1 MDKLTLTKMKSGQ
14 KGTVAEV
21 KGGQGA
27 RKRLDSLGIRAGSKI
42 TKVGSQLM
50 RGPVTIALGNS
61 KVAIGFGMAS
71 KIVVDL
77 KK

>member
-1 MDKLTLTKMKSGQ
+1 MENLTLTKMRSGQ
-14 KGTVAEV
+14 KGVVTEI

-27 RKRLDSLGIRAGSKI
+27 RKRLDSLGIRPGSKI
-42 TKVGSQLM
+42 TKISSQLM

-61 KVAIGFGMAS
+61 KVAIGFGMAN
-71 KIVVDL
+71 KIIIDL